1 MQTQIQIHQPIKKEM
16 LVRTFKVSQ
25 MSEVAIRISKFYVNI
40 LHKYI
45 KWKALLLTTYLLD
58 NILPQILK

>member
-1 MQTQIQIHQPIKKEM
+1 MF
-16 LVRTFKVSQ
+16 VRTSKCLKCP
-25 MSEVAIRISKFYVNI
+25 SEVAIAISKFYVNI

-45 KWKALLLTTYLLD
+45 KWKALLLKTLYNLLD